1 MARSLPVTWDKV
13 LHLGKA
19 AYIRRARKSADHKHS
34 SLFYLSVRV
43 VDVQFYNVD
52 AIFLNLNKIKT
63 FLKTSD
69 STHYF
74 C

>member
-13 LHLGKA
+13 LHIGKA
-19 AYIRRARKSADHKHS
+19 TNIRRARKSADHKHS
-34 SLFYLSVRV
+34 SLFYLSVRE
-43 VDVQFYNVD
+43 VDEQFYNVYT
-52 AIFLNLNKIKT
+52 ILKKSNKIKT